1 LARRAEKEAEAA
13 LDPAD
18 EGHIRVNELPQLMP
32 WMAPTAGISS
42 PKCGWY

>member
-1 LARRAEKEAEAA
+1 LARRAEKAAEEAEAA

-18 EGHIRVNELPQLMP
+18 EGLIRINELPLLMP

-42 PKCGWY
+42 P